1 MNSIIIYSVTHN
13 AEMPKNGRST
23 VVDDY
28 NQIAGNI
35 NDLIDAQG
43 VSIDRDAVERVV
55 AEYRETFPKL
65 KIIEERVDE

>member
-1 MNSIIIYSVTHN
+1 MNSFVIYSVTHN

-28 NQIAGNI
+28 NLIAGYI
-35 NDLIDAQG
+35 NDYIDVQG
-43 VSIDRDAVERVV
+43 ISTDRDAVERVV

>member
-1 MNSIIIYSVTHN
+1 
-13 AEMPKNGRST
+13 MPKNGRST